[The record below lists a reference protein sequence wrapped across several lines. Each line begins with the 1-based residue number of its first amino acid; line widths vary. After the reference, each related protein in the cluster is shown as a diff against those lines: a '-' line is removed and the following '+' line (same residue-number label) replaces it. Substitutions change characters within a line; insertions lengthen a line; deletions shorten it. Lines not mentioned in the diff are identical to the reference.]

1 MNSKAFDEYNYWLG
15 QSEDSNWNEYIT
27 EQVAKGVLGKFSAD
41 DWSRLS
47 DTILSREEYWQERS
61 AAALGEHRSTQAIEI
76 LKKLLDSPFTEVL
89 IASASELDWSE
100 APIENKYAKK
110 IQAVIDTLNHEKLEP
125 YPELE
130 TLLKKASS
138 AQF

>member
-1 MNSKAFDEYNYWLG
+1 MISKAFDEYNYWLG
-15 QSEDSNWNEYIT
+15 QNEDTNWNEYIT

-41 DWSRLS
+41 DWSWLN

-89 IASASELDWSE
+89 IASAAELDWSE
-100 APIENKYAKK
+100 TPMENKYAKK
-110 IQAVIDTLNHEKLEP
+110 IQSIIDKLNHEELES
-125 YPELE
+125 YPELVN
-130 TLLKKASS
+130 LLKKASS
-138 AQF
+138 AQP

>member
-27 EQVAKGVLGKFSAD
+27 EQVAKGILGKFSAE
-41 DWSRLS
+41 DWNRLN
-47 DTILSREEYWQERS
+47 DTILSRKEYWQERS
-61 AAALGEHRSTQAIEI
+61 AAALGENRSTQAIEI

-89 IASASELDWSE
+89 IVSASELDWSE
-100 APIENKYAKK
+100 VPIENKYAKK
-110 IQAVIDTLNHEKLEP
+110 IQAIINSLTHEELES

-130 TLLKKASS
+130 KLLKKSSS
-138 AQF
+138 AQL